1 MDVDVSHG
9 SDISAMACTRKS
21 SLQKHDDLDNLHDW
35 KMYIVTK
42 ADALHES
49 ILLGGGF
56 WKFSRRGYM
65 RMAMESVAVAEPQSA
80 SNISILPFLCLQL
93 GFTKSAF
100 MDATLDKTYAEFVG

>member
-1 MDVDVSHG
+1 
-9 SDISAMACTRKS
+9 
-21 SLQKHDDLDNLHDW
+21 
-35 KMYIVTK
+35 
-42 ADALHES
+42 
-49 ILLGGGF
+49 
-56 WKFSRRGYM
+56 M